1 MFETIMRLYVMAMAY
16 DVRSPLPHLFGPPG
30 CGKSTVVSKLGEMLG
45 VNVHTINVSRISPL
59 ELEGVQMPE
68 TIEHDMKLRLLHS
81 PMWTRLKP
89 GDIVL
94 WDEFLR
100 GFPEVYNG
108 LLDIMTA
115 RAVAG
120 FELPKVFMIGASNS
134 TVAYD
139 KALEDRLLHI
149 PVPDIRKSK
158 KAWNEQANH
167 LVSALGLHP
176 EMVQSMEMRDLIN
189 GSVAPMYEML
199 DMLNG
204 MSPGA
209 LKGQSIRNL
218 IGQAQLRQVDNV
230 NLQSL
235 ISMNNARAMQET
247 KLQYVF
253 LLDGKVNS
261 VPGGYETK
269 AKALVGNPK
278 LTPIQARNLDLNLQ
292 LIEMERVRYQKEGDV
307 DDDAILDDQADP
319 FEF

>member
-1 MFETIMRLYVMAMAY
+1 MFETIMRLYVMAMAN

-30 CGKSTVVSKLGEMLG
+30 CGKSTVVKKLAEMLG
-45 VNVHTINVSRISPL
+45 VQLHTINVSRISPL

-115 RAVAG
+115 RSVAG
-120 FELPKVFMIGASNS
+120 FDLPKVFMIGASNS

-158 KAWNEQANH
+158 KAWNEQAQH

-176 EMVQSMEMRDLIN
+176 EMTKSMEMRDLIN
-189 GSVAPMYEML
+189 GSVAPMYAML

-204 MSPGA
+204 MAPGA
-209 LKGQSIRNL
+209 LNGQSIRNL
-218 IGQAQLRQVDNV
+218 IGQAQLRQISNAD
-230 NLQSL
+230 LMSL
-235 ISMNNARAMQET
+235 ISMNNSRAMQEA
-247 KLQYVF
+247 KEQYVF
-253 LLDGKVNS
+253 LFDGKSAS
-261 VPGGYETK
+261 VPAGYETK
-269 AKALVGNPK
+269 AKQLKGNPK
-278 LTPIQARNLDLNLQ
+278 LTEIQARNLELNLQ
-292 LIEMERVRYQKEGDV
+292 LIEMERIRYQKEGDV
-307 DDDAILDDQADP
+307 DDELVDTTDP